1 MSESHET
8 PEAVNLVKVFSV
20 TKARDRDALGD
31 RVTAWIR
38 QHTEATVLKTIV
50 RLSSDRQFHCLS
62 IALFCYEAPRLV

>member
-1 MSESHET
+1 MIDSDGT

-20 TKARDRDALGD
+20 TKAKDRDALGD

-38 QHTEATVLKTIV
+38 QHAEARILKTIV

-62 IALFCYEAPRLV
+62 IALFCYEAPPIV